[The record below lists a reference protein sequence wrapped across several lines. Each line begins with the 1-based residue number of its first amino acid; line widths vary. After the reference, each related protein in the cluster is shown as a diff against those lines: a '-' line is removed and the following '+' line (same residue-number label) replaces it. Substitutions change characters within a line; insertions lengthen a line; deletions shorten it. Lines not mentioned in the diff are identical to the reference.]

1 MENIVPIIAAILAG
15 LIALFFGKKSLKERS
30 KSSSAP
36 PKNLTADASR
46 QTIQQTF
53 EEEVSRIKED
63 LGDKKP
69 AQALADRGNARK
81 RRK

>member
-1 MENIVPIIAAILAG
+1 MESVVPIIAAILAG
-15 LIALFFGKKSLKERS
+15 LVALFFGKKSLKKKS
-30 KSSSAP
+30 KSSSTP

-53 EEEVSRIKED
+53 EEQVSQIKKDTES
-63 LGDKKP
+63 KNP